1 MKFRVYSSAMQAP
14 DGRLYSVRY
23 LLDPEELAGLQ
34 AAGLVMDN
42 VCEVIG
48 LQDAA
53 DIIAADFERQA
64 VLCAGGYTQ

>member
-1 MKFRVYSSAMQAP
+1 MKFKVYSSTMHAP

-48 LQDAA
+48 LQECA
-53 DIIAADFERQA
+53 DIIAADFERQEVWA
-64 VLCAGGYTQ
+64 QGGYTQ